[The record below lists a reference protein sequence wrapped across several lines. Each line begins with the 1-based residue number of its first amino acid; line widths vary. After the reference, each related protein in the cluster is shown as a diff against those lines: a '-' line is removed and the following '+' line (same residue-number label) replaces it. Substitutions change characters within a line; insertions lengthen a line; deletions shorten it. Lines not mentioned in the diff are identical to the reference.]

1 MLPAYFHDVTDP
13 EKSHLVQKAAGVW
26 QEKEKQTRNNK
37 DKYWVQSKT
46 QRSNECSK
54 SNTTHCPKTP
64 NLTLPLTS
72 LL

>member
-37 DKYWVQSKT
+37 NQYWVQSKT
-46 QRSNECSK
+46 RR
-54 SNTTHCPKTP
+54 
-64 NLTLPLTS
+64 
-72 LL
+72 